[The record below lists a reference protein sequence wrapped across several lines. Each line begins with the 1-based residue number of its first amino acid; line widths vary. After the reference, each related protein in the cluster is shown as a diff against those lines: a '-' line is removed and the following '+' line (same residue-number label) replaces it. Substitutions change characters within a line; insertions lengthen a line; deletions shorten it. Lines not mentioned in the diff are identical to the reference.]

1 MNDLVS
7 EYQQYQD
14 ATAEDDEFEDEE
26 EDDKK
31 EFIREDLIN
40 FINKINEEARN
51 LLKQKVNSETGELEK
66 CEKEKLKV
74 INDCKGPMWMLVNTT
89 IFDTLEN
96 VVGMVA
102 AMDEQ

>member
-1 MNDLVS
+1 MRDKMRVYKSNLDS
-7 EYQQYQD
+7 QR
-14 ATAEDDEFEDEE
+14 E

-74 INDCKGPMWMLVNTT
+74 INDCK
-89 IFDTLEN
+89 
-96 VVGMVA
+96 
-102 AMDEQ
+102 